1 MSAETPKAADES
13 PPIGSPE
20 SSPKANSQA
29 RVSIS
34 YASQDV
40 AVAEALCAALE
51 RAGVS
56 CWIAPRDVN
65 AGALYA
71 DAIVRAISGAKA
83 LVLVLSAS
91 AVASSHVGKEVE
103 RASSKKRPIIALRI
117 DAAPLSPALEYFLGE
132 SHWVDARAGGMDAA
146 LAKPIAAI
154 REPERNAPRIIPAGT
169 PATSAGTAL
178 APPLNPRRNRILLVA
193 GLAFVAVALGA
204 LL

>member
-56 CWIAPRDVN
+56 CWIAPRDVK

-71 DAIVRAISGAKA
+71 DAIVRAISSAKA

-91 AVASSHVGKEVE
+91 AIASSHVGKEIE

-117 DAAPLSPALEYFLGE
+117 DAAPLTPALEYFLSE
-132 SHWVDARAGGMDAA
+132 SQWVEAPAGNINAA
-146 LAKPIAAI
+146 YAKLIEAI
-154 REPERNAPRIIPAGT
+154 HEPERSAPGTIAAVTRGTSGGAAPAG
-169 PATSAGTAL
+169 PSGS
-178 APPLNPRRNRILLVA
+178 RRDRILLVA
-193 GLAFVAVALGA
+193 ALAV
-204 LL
+204 